1 MVKEREKD
9 MTERNTAV
17 QTAPVIDKNTLE
29 ELSEDIDMLLLE
41 VGITD
46 YKITENFCNNGKR
59 TYLISGLHIEFEDEI
74 CFSLDWHGIL
84 LENTY
89 VLSGFLKADPIV
101 YKINEST
108 FKLKF
113 KDGEILIQGLPN
125 D

>member
-1 MVKEREKD
+1 MV
-9 MTERNTAV
+9 MERNKIMIKCEAV
-17 QTAPVIDKNTLE
+17 QTAPVIEKITLE
-29 ELSEDIDMLLLE
+29 ELSEEIDMLLFEL
-41 VGITD
+41 GIAD

-59 TYLISGLHIEFEDEI
+59 TYLISGLHIEIEGEI
-74 CFSLDWHGIL
+74 CFGSDWHDIL

-89 VLSGFLKADPIV
+89 VLSGFLKADSSV

-113 KDGEILIQGLPN
+113 KDGEILIQGLPS